1 MPSLMYLLFAR
12 EALLRAA
19 LLEVKGEAL
28 FSPYRLFS
36 WEPLE
41 AGAKPM
47 WLVECEAGSLPEGW
61 AEGVLPLDDLPL
73 TPPPQEETSPP
84 AFALR
89 IRTKEADV
97 WTGKARL
104 MRGGSCLFSI
114 LGLEPS
120 PSWEPVAGFLYDLP
134 LARLSDVIAQHLA
147 LEDEDLRCTRQSSE
161 RAWLWVRKPSFF
173 LAMSLRTEEG
183 IACYQSFSS
192 SPQLFF
198 PWGERSRITAKTT
211 QNTKLFLVEATGEVQ
226 ILDTS
231 SWWAPP
237 DMIVLSEPPSLLA
250 YSQDH
255 EIPKIPIKIDFR
267 HTDTKE
273 IPVYWWLREDRVHE
287 VIEQLFLRF
296 APEER
301 ELFFLAILKD
311 KADQTLFFLHDARL
325 HRDAPLFHEE
335 EAIGFTEIFPS
346 LGFYLQ
352 HGYRLFPVLP
362 SSFWASSLSLQ
373 RDSLNFLTA
382 PEEKDA
388 KACLHAIPRSF
399 FQPLARYLHYQMTI
413 FRPAIT
419 SFVLEN
425 PMSLFFTP
433 LPLPPSLVPSENKA
447 PKEKLPAQAPPPP
460 QSLHPREPSS
470 PKRDAMSGFDRTAAQ
485 ALQRLEDRLRQ
496 KILRNDHPH
505 AAEWLELA
513 HLYAQAYRAGREGAR
528 RRSDLE
534 EAFKALGEIL
544 SLDAKAAEAM
554 TLERSLLEESLAV
567 SGLSLVEQQQ
577 RLGDLVYGDDLLY
590 RRLAFRLRGRLLLEQ
605 REGFEEE
612 ALRWRLQFYRDLAAL
627 EDILLPREHY
637 IYVQAVASRFGD
649 TELEER
655 ARTRYRHALQRA
667 ELLQSELPRI
677 CIL

>member
-1 MPSLMYLLFAR
+1 MPELMHLLFAR

-19 LLEVKGEAL
+19 LLEVKSEAL

-36 WEPLE
+36 WIPLE
-41 AGAKPM
+41 AGAKPTL
-47 WLVECEAGSLPEGW
+47 LVECEEGSLPEGW
-61 AEGVLPLDDLPL
+61 AKRVLPLDELPL
-73 TPPPQEETSPP
+73 RPSPQEEPP
-84 AFALR
+84 SASALR
-89 IRTKEADV
+89 IRTKEADI
-97 WTGKARL
+97 WAGEASWIRE
-104 MRGGSCLFSI
+104 GSCLFSL
-114 LGLEPS
+114 LGLERS
-120 PSWEPVAGFLYDLP
+120 PSWEPIAGFLYDLP
-134 LARLSDVIAQHLA
+134 LARLPDVVAQHLA
-147 LEDEDLRCTRQSSE
+147 LEDDDLRCMRQSPE

-173 LAMSLRTEEG
+173 LAMSLHTQEG
-183 IACYQSFSS
+183 IFCYQSFAD
-192 SPQLFF
+192 SPQLFS

-211 QNTKLFLVEATGEVQ
+211 QSTKLFLVEATGKVQ
-226 ILDTS
+226 SLETS

-237 DMIVLSEPPSLLA
+237 EMIVLSEPPLLLSH
-250 YSQDH
+250 SQDH
-255 EIPKIPIKIDFR
+255 QMPKIPIRIDFR
-267 HTDTKE
+267 PTDTKE
-273 IPVYWWLREDRVHE
+273 IPVYWWLREERVHE

-325 HRDAPLFHEE
+325 HRDAPLFYED
-335 EAIGFTEIFPS
+335 EAIGFTEVFPS

-373 RDSLNFLTA
+373 RESLTFLAA
-382 PEEKDA
+382 PDGKDA
-388 KACLHAIPRSF
+388 KASLHSIPRSF

-419 SFVLEN
+419 SFILEN

-433 LPLPPSLVPSENKA
+433 LPLPSSLLGSENKA

-460 QSLHPREPSS
+460 QSIHPREPSGS
-470 PKRDAMSGFDRTAAQ
+470 KREGMSGFDRTSAQ

-496 KILRNDHPH
+496 KILRNEHPH
-505 AAEWLELA
+505 AVEWLELA
-513 HLYAQAYRAGREGAR
+513 QLYAQAYRAAREGAR

-544 SLDAKAAEAM
+544 SLDVKAVEAVA
-554 TLERSLLEESLAV
+554 LERSLLEESLAV
-567 SGLSLVEQQQ
+567 LGLPIAEQQQ
-577 RLGDLVYGDDLLY
+577 RLGEILSGDDLLY
-590 RRLAFRLRGRLLLEQ
+590 RRLAFRLRGRLLLDQ
-605 REGFEEE
+605 RDGFEEE
-612 ALRWRLQFYRDLAAL
+612 VLRWRLQFYRDLAAL
-627 EDILLPREHY
+627 EDLLLPREHY

-677 CIL
+677 CVL